1 MPLALRCRGDD
12 PDALAAKLSSLSK
25 TVSEL
30 KRLWGCL
37 LGRRLLPVVSLP
49 SHPLLMREHPLDMS
63 LESFVCPRVTLV
75 HGARCLRALPACTP
89 SAARPV
95 YSHTRAPENFKCKP
109 DVMCTTHRPCLP
121 ARPQPP
127 DLLPHPHPHLQP
139 NPLAPLCPHPPHP
152 RFVSLCF
159 VVVSCDVMR
168 REPRSI
174 VALCVVR
181 E

>member
-1 MPLALRCRGDD
+1 
-12 PDALAAKLSSLSK
+12 
-25 TVSEL
+25 
-30 KRLWGCL
+30 
-37 LGRRLLPVVSLP
+37 
-49 SHPLLMREHPLDMS
+49 MREHPLDMS

-75 HGARCLRALPACTP
+75 HSARCLRALPACTP
-89 SAARPV
+89 SAARPG

-152 RFVSLCF
+152 RFVFLCF

-181 E
+181 GQADTKKGASLLLLAPALLRMLLPNCVLLPIHASI